1 MTATSPSSLKE
12 RLQQALQ
19 GRYTIDR
26 EVGRGGMA
34 TVFQAQDVKHGR
46 QVALKVLHPELAA
59 SLGAER
65 FLREIQIAARLQ
77 HPHILPL
84 YDSGQADGPDGGN
97 PLLYFVMPFVEGQS
111 LRDLLTREKRLPV
124 EEAAKIGR
132 DMAAA
137 LDYAHRSGVVHRDI
151 KPENVM
157 VHEGEAVVTDFGI
170 AKAVSVA
177 SGDSLTQA
185 GMAVGTPAYMSPEQA
200 SGEGEVDGRTD
211 IYSLGCVLFEMLT
224 GSAPFTGST
233 MQAVIMKRFTDPVPS
248 VRASGAF
255 VSAELEQ
262 VVTKSMAR
270 EPADRFQSADQVAQ
284 ALGSPRVITPPN
296 ATPLATPTVT
306 ARTSIAVLPF
316 ANMSADPENEYFT
329 DGMAEE
335 IISALMKLQ
344 SLQVAS
350 RTSAFAFKGKN
361 LDIRTIGEQL
371 GVSTVL
377 EGSVRKGGKKLRITA
392 QLISVKDG
400 YQLWSERYD
409 RELEDIFEIQDEIS
423 ASIVKAL
430 RVVLSDDEKRNLGR
444 APTDNVIA
452 YEFYLRGRQYF
463 HLWRKREI
471 EYARRMFERAAEVD
485 PEYALAYAGIADCC
499 SFLYIYWDGS
509 KGNLERADSASRR
522 AIELDPLR
530 AETHTSRGMALAFA
544 QRFAEAR
551 TSFET
556 ALKLDP
562 LLYEAHYFYGRAL
575 MQQGQIR
582 ASIDRFREA
591 SRLRPEDYNSA
602 VFLGTALEAV
612 GDHEEAREAF
622 EMGLKRVEQHVE
634 LHPDD
639 ARALVLGAQCPYEA
653 GQPERSLD
661 WSRRALEIDPEDSG
675 ILYNTACIQAVQGN
689 YDEALKIL
697 DQAVR
702 FGFGMREWIEND
714 PDFAP
719 VRGDPRFKA
728 ILEKL

>member
-1 MTATSPSSLKE
+1 MTATSPTALKE
-12 RLQQALQ
+12 RLQQGLA

-34 TVFQAQDVKHGR
+34 TVFQAQDLKHGR

-84 YDSGQADGPDGGN
+84 YDSGRADGPDGGH

-111 LRDLLTREKRLPV
+111 LRDLLVREKQLPV
-124 EEAAKIGR
+124 EESVKIGR

-157 VHEGEAVVTDFGI
+157 VHQGEAVVTDFGI
-170 AKAVSVA
+170 AKALSVA

-200 SGEGEVDGRTD
+200 SGEGELDGRTD

-224 GSAPFTGST
+224 GAAPFTGST

-248 VRASGAF
+248 VRASGAY

-262 VVTKSMAR
+262 VVTKSLAKD
-270 EPADRFQSADQVAQ
+270 PGDRFQSADLVAQ
-284 ALGSPRVITPPN
+284 ALGSPRVVTPPN
-296 ATPLATPTVT
+296 ATPLATPAVA

-335 IISALMKLQ
+335 IISALMKVQ

-350 RTSAFAFKGKN
+350 RTSAFAFKGKH

-392 QLISVKDG
+392 QLISVNDG

-423 ASIVKAL
+423 GSIVKAL
-430 RVVLSDDEKRNLGR
+430 RVVLSEDEKRNLGR
-444 APTDNVIA
+444 APTENVIA

-485 PEYALAYAGIADCC
+485 PDYALAHAGIADCC

-530 AETHTSRGMALAFA
+530 AETHTSRGMALAYA

-551 TSFET
+551 TAFET
-556 ALKLDP
+556 ALRLDP

-575 MQQGQIR
+575 MQQGQLR
-582 ASIDRFREA
+582 ASIERFREA
-591 SRLRPEDYNSA
+591 SRLRPEDYNA
-602 VFLGTALEAV
+602 PIFLATALEAV
-612 GDHEEAREAF
+612 GDHDEAKEAF
-622 EMGLKRVEQHVE
+622 AMGLGRVVQHVE

-639 ARALVLGAQCPYEA
+639 ARALMLGAQSLYED
-653 GQPERSLD
+653 GQAELGVE

-675 ILYNTACIQAVQGN
+675 ILYNAACLHAVRGD
-689 YDEALKIL
+689 YDEALKLL

-714 PDFAP
+714 PDFAS
-719 VRGDPRFKA
+719 VRGDPRFRA

>member
-200 SGEGEVDGRTD
+200 SGEGELDGRTD

-639 ARALVLGAQCPYEA
+639 ARALVLGAQCLYEA

>member
-1 MTATSPSSLKE
+1 MAVTSPGSLQE
-12 RLQQALQ
+12 RLQQALA

-34 TVFQAQDVKHGR
+34 TVFQAQDLKHGR

-59 SLGAER
+59 SLGSER

-84 YDSGQADGPDGGN
+84 YDSGSASGPDGGQ
-97 PLLYFVMPFVEGQS
+97 PMLYFVMPFVEGQS
-111 LRDLLTREKRLPV
+111 LRDRLTREKQLSV
-124 EEAAKIGR
+124 EDSVKIGR
-132 DMAAA
+132 DMAVA

-200 SGEGEVDGRTD
+200 SGEGELDGRTD

-255 VSAELEQ
+255 VSAELER
-262 VVTKSMAR
+262 VVTKSLAKD
-270 EPADRFQSADQVAQ
+270 PGDRFQSADLVAQ
-284 ALGSPRVITPPN
+284 ALGSPRVVTPPN
-296 ATPLATPTVT
+296 ATPLATPTVGV
-306 ARTSIAVLPF
+306 RTSIAVLPF

-335 IISALMKLQ
+335 IINALMKVQ

-371 GVSTVL
+371 GVGTVL

-392 QLISVKDG
+392 QLISVHDG

-430 RVVLSDDEKRNLGR
+430 RVVLSEDEKRNIGR
-444 APTDNVIA
+444 APTENVIA

-485 PEYALAYAGIADCC
+485 PDYALAHAGIADCC

-544 QRFAEAR
+544 QRFAEAK
-551 TSFET
+551 TAFET
-556 ALKLDP
+556 ALRLDP

-591 SRLRPEDYNSA
+591 SRLRPEDYNSP
-602 VFLGTALEAV
+602 VFLATALEAV
-612 GDHEEAREAF
+612 GDHDEAKAAF
-622 EMGLKRVEQHVE
+622 SMGLDRVVQHVE

-639 ARALVLGAQCPYEA
+639 ARALVLGAQCLYEA
-653 GQPERSLD
+653 GQPERSVD

-675 ILYNTACIQAVQGN
+675 ILYNTACLHAVRGE
-689 YDEALKIL
+689 YDEALKVL
-697 DQAVR
+697 EQAVR
-702 FGFGMREWIEND
+702 CGFGMREWIEND

>member
-200 SGEGEVDGRTD
+200 SGEGELDGRTD

-335 IISALMKLQ
+335 IISALTKLQ

-612 GDHEEAREAF
+612 GDHEDAREAF

-639 ARALVLGAQCPYEA
+639 ARALVLGAQCLYEA
-653 GQPERSLD
+653 GQTERSLD